1 MQFLAPRDS
10 QRDSQRLST
19 TTRGIPL
26 VDGLSIDEIAG
37 QDWQP
42 SRGDLALPA
51 LTLDEAVFAANRD
64 LFLRWCKSAGVAVA
78 PHAKTPMSPELA
90 RSLREAGA
98 WGTTVANI
106 QQAAV
111 LLASGERRLLLANE
125 IGGLAAGRRL
135 GAVLSAY
142 PDVALYAFADSPAAV
157 AALAEA
163 ARVADRRELSV
174 LIELGAGRAGA
185 RDRTAIEATMAAVLA
200 ADRLVLGGVAT
211 YEGAVATPDADET
224 MRAISALMERTIE
237 AFALVRTGAPHL
249 QLMISAGGSAYFD
262 VVARALAP
270 VAQADGNA
278 TVLLRSGALFF
289 ADHGIYARAFAEID
303 RRDGLLIDGAPH
315 SAAEGFRP
323 ALTLWADVLS
333 RPEAGLAIA
342 GFGMRDASFDQGLPV
357 PLRVFRDG
365 IAQQGLAE
373 TLSVTRLNDQHAF
386 LSVAAGSALA
396 VGDVIAFGI
405 SHPCTC
411 LDRWRVIFGLDD
423 AGVVTRALPTR
434 FG

>member
-1 MQFLAPRDS
+1 MQFLSRWKN
-10 QRDSQRLST
+10 QRLST

-26 VDGLSIDEIAG
+26 VDGIAVEDIG
-37 QDWQP
+37 SQGWRP

-51 LTLDEAVFAANRD
+51 LTLDETAFAANRD
-64 LFLRWCKSAGVAVA
+64 LFLQWCKGAGVAVA

-111 LLASGERRLLLANE
+111 LLSHGERRLLLANE

-135 GAVLSAY
+135 GTLMSAH
-142 PDVALYAFADSPAAV
+142 PDLELHAFADSPAAV

-163 ARVADRRELSV
+163 ARIADRRELSV
-174 LIELGAGRAGA
+174 LVELGAGRAGA
-185 RDRTAIEATMAAVLA
+185 RDRSAVEATIAAVLA
-200 ADRLVLGGVAT
+200 ADRLVLGGVAA

-224 MRAISALMERTIE
+224 QRAIAALMKRTVE
-237 AFALVRTGAPHL
+237 AFAMVRAAAPRL
-249 QLMISAGGSAYFD
+249 PLILSAGGSAYFD
-262 VVARALAP
+262 VAARVLAP
-270 VAQADGNA
+270 AARADGNA
-278 TVLLRSGALFF
+278 TVVLRSGALFF
-289 ADHGIYARAFAEID
+289 ADHGIYARAFAELD
-303 RRDGLLIDGAPH
+303 RRGGLLIDGAH
-315 SAAEGFRP
+315 HAAAASFRP
-323 ALTLWADVLS
+323 ALTLWAEVLS

-365 IAQQGLAE
+365 VEQDGLAAR
-373 TLSVTRLNDQHAF
+373 LSVTRLNDQHAF
-386 LSVAAGSALA
+386 LSVVPDSALA
-396 VGDVIAFGI
+396 VGDIIAFGI

-411 LDRWRVIFGLDD
+411 LDRWRVIFGLDAD
-423 AGVVTRALPTR
+423 GVVTRGLPTQ

>member
-1 MQFLAPRDS
+1 MQFLSRWE
-10 QRDSQRLST
+10 SQRLSS

-26 VDGLSIDEIAG
+26 VDGLPIEEIAG
-37 QDWQP
+37 QNWQP

-51 LTLDEAVFAANRD
+51 LTLDEAAFAANRD
-64 LFLRWCKSAGVAVA
+64 LFLRWCESAGVSVA

-90 RSLREAGA
+90 LSLREAGA

-135 GAVLSAY
+135 GALLGAY
-142 PDVALYAFADSPAAV
+142 SDVEFHAFADSPAAV

-163 ARVADRRELSV
+163 ARIAGRGELSV
-174 LIELGAGRAGA
+174 LVELGAGRAGA
-185 RDRTAIEATMAAVLA
+185 RDRAAIEATIAAVLA
-200 ADRLVLGGVAT
+200 ADRLILGGVAT

-224 MRAISALMERTIE
+224 MRAIAALMERTIA
-237 AFALVRTGAPHL
+237 AFALVRHAAPGRPL
-249 QLMISAGGSAYFD
+249 IISAGGSAYFD

-270 VAQADGNA
+270 SAQADGNA
-278 TVLLRSGALFF
+278 SILLRSGALFF
-289 ADHGIYARAFAEID
+289 ADHGIYARAFAELD
-303 RRDGLLIDGAPH
+303 RRGGLAIDGARH
-315 SAAEGFRP
+315 SATEGFRP
-323 ALTLWADVLS
+323 ALTLWAEVLS

-357 PLRVFRDG
+357 PLRAFRDG
-365 IAQQGLAE
+365 VEQQGLAE

-386 LSVAAGSALA
+386 LSVAPDSTLG
-396 VGDVIAFGI
+396 VGDIIAFGI

-411 LDRWRVIFGLDD
+411 LDRWRVVLGLDAD
-423 AGVVTRALPTR
+423 GVVTRALPTQ

>member
-1 MQFLAPRDS
+1 MQYLSRSDT
-10 QRDSQRLST
+10 QRLST
-19 TTRGIPL
+19 TMRGIPL
-26 VDGLSIDEIAG
+26 VDGVAAKEIGSQRWSPA
-37 QDWQP
+37 Q
-42 SRGDLALPA
+42 GDLALPA
-51 LTLDEAVFAANRD
+51 LTLDEAAFAANRD
-64 LFLRWCKSAGVAVA
+64 LFLRWCASAGVAVA
-78 PHAKTPMSPELA
+78 PHAKTPMSAELA

-111 LLASGERRLLLANE
+111 LLAHGERRLLLANE

-135 GAVLSAY
+135 GALLGAY
-142 PDVALYAFADSPAAV
+142 PDVEFHAFADSPAAV

-163 ARVADRRELSV
+163 ARIAGRSELSV
-174 LIELGAGRAGA
+174 LVELGAGRAGA
-185 RDRTAIEATMAAVLA
+185 RDRATIEAIIAAVLT

-211 YEGAVATPDADET
+211 YEGAAATSDADET
-224 MRAISALMERTIE
+224 IRAISVLMERTIE
-237 AFALVRTGAPHL
+237 TFALARAAAPQQPL
-249 QLMISAGGSAYFD
+249 IISAGGSAYFD

-289 ADHGIYARAFAEID
+289 ADHGIYTRAFAGID
-303 RRDGLLIDGAPH
+303 RRGGLLVDGTRH
-315 SAAEGFRP
+315 SAAESFRP
-323 ALTLWADVLS
+323 ALTLWAEVLS
-333 RPEAGLAIA
+333 RPEPGLAIA

-365 IAQQGLAE
+365 AEQQGLAA
-373 TLSVTRLNDQHAF
+373 TLAVTRLNDQHAF
-386 LSVAAGSALA
+386 LSVASENALA

-411 LDRWRVIFGLDD
+411 LDRWRLIFALD
-423 AGVVTRALPTR
+423 ANGVVTRALPTQ

>member
-1 MQFLAPRDS
+1 MQFLSRWE
-10 QRDSQRLST
+10 SQRLSS

-26 VDGLSIDEIAG
+26 VDGLPIEEIAG
-37 QDWQP
+37 QNWQP

-51 LTLDEAVFAANRD
+51 LTLDEAAFAANRD
-64 LFLRWCKSAGVAVA
+64 LFLRWCESAGVSVA

-90 RSLREAGA
+90 LSLREAGA

-111 LLASGERRLLLANE
+111 LLASGERRVLLANE

-135 GAVLSAY
+135 GALLGAY
-142 PDVALYAFADSPAAV
+142 PDVEFHAFADSPAAV

-163 ARVADRRELSV
+163 ARIAGRSELSV
-174 LIELGAGRAGA
+174 LVELGAGRAGA
-185 RDRTAIEATMAAVLA
+185 RDRAAVEATIAAVLA
-200 ADRLVLGGVAT
+200 ADRLILGGVAT

-224 MRAISALMERTIE
+224 MRAIAALMERTIA
-237 AFALVRTGAPHL
+237 AFALVRHAAPGRPL
-249 QLMISAGGSAYFD
+249 IISAGGSAYFD

-270 VAQADGNA
+270 SAQADGNA
-278 TVLLRSGALFF
+278 SVLLRSGALFF
-289 ADHGIYARAFAEID
+289 ADHGIYARAFAELD
-303 RRDGLLIDGAPH
+303 RREGLAINGARH
-315 SAAEGFRP
+315 SATEGFRP
-323 ALTLWADVLS
+323 ALTLWAEVLS

-357 PLRVFRDG
+357 PLRAFRDG
-365 IAQQGLAE
+365 VEQQGLAE

-386 LSVAAGSALA
+386 LSVAPDSTLG
-396 VGDVIAFGI
+396 VGDIIAFGI

-411 LDRWRVIFGLDD
+411 LDRWRVVLGLDAD
-423 AGVVTRALPTR
+423 GVVTRALPTQ

>member
-1 MQFLAPRDS
+1 MQFLSRW
-10 QRDSQRLST
+10 DSQRLSAT
-19 TTRGIPL
+19 IRGIPL
-26 VDGLSIDEIAG
+26 VEGVSIDEIAS
-37 QDWQP
+37 QNWQP

-51 LTLDEAVFAANRD
+51 LTLDETAFAANRD
-64 LFLRWCKSAGVAVA
+64 LFLRWCKGAGVAVA

-90 RSLREAGA
+90 RALREAGA

-111 LLASGERRLLLANE
+111 LLAHGERRLLLANE

-142 PDVALYAFADSPAAV
+142 PETEFYAFADSPAAV

-163 ARVADRRELSV
+163 ALVANRREVSV
-174 LIELGAGRAGA
+174 LVELGAGRAGA
-185 RDRTAIEATMAAVLA
+185 RDRVAVEATIAAVLA

-224 MRAISALMERTIE
+224 MRAIAALMARTIE
-237 AFALVRTGAPHL
+237 AFALLRAAAPRL
-249 QLMISAGGSAYFD
+249 PLIISAGGSAYFD
-262 VVARALAP
+262 IVANALAP
-270 VAQADGNA
+270 LAQADGNA

-289 ADHGIYARAFAEID
+289 ADHGVYARAFAELD
-303 RRDGLLIDGAPH
+303 RRGGLVIDGARH

-323 ALTLWADVLS
+323 ALTLWAEVLS

-365 IAQQGLAE
+365 VEQRGLAA

-386 LSVAAGSALA
+386 LSVVPGSALA

-411 LDRWRVIFGLDD
+411 LDRWRVIFALDAD
-423 AGVVTRALPTR
+423 GVVTRALPTQ

>member
-1 MQFLAPRDS
+1 MQFLSPRDS
-10 QRDSQRLST
+10 QRDSQRLSS

-26 VDGLSIDEIAG
+26 VDGLALEDIGDQRWS
-37 QDWQP
+37 P

-51 LTLDEAVFAANRD
+51 LTLDETSFAANRD
-64 LFLRWCKSAGVAVA
+64 LFLAWCASAGVSVA

-90 RSLREAGA
+90 RSLRAGGA

-135 GAVLSAY
+135 GALLSAY
-142 PDVALYAFADSPAAV
+142 PDVELHAFADSPAAV

-163 ARVADRRELSV
+163 ARIADRSELSV
-174 LIELGAGRAGA
+174 LVELGAGRAGA
-185 RDRTAIEATMAAVLA
+185 RDRAAIEATIAAVLA

-211 YEGAVATPDADET
+211 YEGAAATADADAT
-224 MRAISALMERTIE
+224 MRAIAALLERTVE
-237 AFALVRTGAPHL
+237 TFALVRAAAPQRPL
-249 QLMISAGGSAYFD
+249 IMSAGGSAYFD
-262 VVARALAP
+262 IVAQRLAP
-270 VAQADGNA
+270 MAQADGNA
-278 TVLLRSGALFF
+278 GVILRSGALFF
-289 ADHGIYARAFAEID
+289 ADHGIYARAFAELD
-303 RRDGLLIDGAPH
+303 RRGGLLIDGLRH
-315 SAAEGFRP
+315 SAVESFRP
-323 ALTLWADVLS
+323 ALTLWAEVLS

-365 IAQQGLAE
+365 AEQRALAE
-373 TLSVTRLNDQHAF
+373 ALSVTRLNDQHAF
-386 LSVAAGSALA
+386 LSVAPGSALA

-411 LDRWRVIFGLDD
+411 LDRWRVIFGLDAD
-423 AGVVTRALPTR
+423 GVVTRALPTQ

>member
-1 MQFLAPRDS
+1 MQFLSRWKN
-10 QRDSQRLST
+10 QRLST

-26 VDGLSIDEIAG
+26 VDGIAVEDIG
-37 QDWQP
+37 SQGWRP

-51 LTLDEAVFAANRD
+51 LTLDETAFAANRD
-64 LFLRWCKSAGVAVA
+64 LFLQWCRGAGVAVA

-111 LLASGERRLLLANE
+111 LLSHGERRLLLANE

-135 GAVLSAY
+135 GTLMSAH
-142 PDVALYAFADSPAAV
+142 PDLELHAFADSPAAV

-163 ARVADRRELSV
+163 ARIADRRELSV
-174 LIELGAGRAGA
+174 LVELGAGRAGA
-185 RDRTAIEATMAAVLA
+185 RDRSAVEATIAAVLA
-200 ADRLVLGGVAT
+200 ADRLVLGGVAA

-224 MRAISALMERTIE
+224 QRAIAALMKRTVE
-237 AFALVRTGAPHL
+237 AFAMVRAAAPRL
-249 QLMISAGGSAYFD
+249 PLILSAGGSAYFD
-262 VVARALAP
+262 VAARVLAP
-270 VAQADGNA
+270 AARADGNA
-278 TVLLRSGALFF
+278 TVVLRSGALFF
-289 ADHGIYARAFAEID
+289 ADHGIYARAFGELD
-303 RRDGLLIDGAPH
+303 RRGGLLIDGAH
-315 SAAEGFRP
+315 HAAAASFRP
-323 ALTLWADVLS
+323 ALTLWAEVLS

-365 IAQQGLAE
+365 VEQDGLAAR
-373 TLSVTRLNDQHAF
+373 LSVTRLNDQHAF
-386 LSVAAGSALA
+386 LSVVPDSALA
-396 VGDVIAFGI
+396 VGDIIAFGI

-411 LDRWRVIFGLDD
+411 LDRWRVIFGLDAD
-423 AGVVTRALPTR
+423 GVVTRGLPTQ

>member
-1 MQFLAPRDS
+1 MHFLSRW
-10 QRDSQRLST
+10 DSQRLST

-26 VDGLSIDEIAG
+26 VAGLSIDEIAD
-37 QDWQP
+37 QHWRP

-51 LTLDEAVFAANRD
+51 LTFDETAFAANRD
-64 LFLRWCKSAGVAVA
+64 LFLRWCKGAGVTVA

-111 LLASGERRLLLANE
+111 LLAHGERRLLLANE

-135 GAVLSAY
+135 GAVLGAY
-142 PDVALYAFADSPAAV
+142 PETEFYAFADSPAAV

-163 ARVADRRELSV
+163 ALIADRRELSV
-174 LIELGAGRAGA
+174 LVELGAGRAGA
-185 RDRTAIEATMAAVLA
+185 RDRAAVEATIAAVLA

-211 YEGAVATPDADET
+211 YEGAVATSDSNET
-224 MRAISALMERTIE
+224 MRAIAALMERTIE
-237 AFALVRTGAPHL
+237 TFALVRAAAPRL
-249 QLMISAGGSAYFD
+249 PLIISAGGSAYFD
-262 VVARALAP
+262 IVARALAP
-270 VAQADGNA
+270 VAHGDGNA
-278 TVLLRSGALFF
+278 IVLLRSGALFF
-289 ADHGIYARAFAEID
+289 ADHGIYARALAELD
-303 RRDGLLIDGAPH
+303 RRGGLLVDGAQR

-323 ALTLWADVLS
+323 ALTLWAEVLS
-333 RPEAGLAIA
+333 RPEAGLAIG

-365 IAQQGLAE
+365 VAQQGLAA

-386 LSVAAGSALA
+386 LSLAPDSTLA

-411 LDRWRVIFGLDD
+411 LDRWRVIFALDAD
-423 AGVVTRALPTR
+423 GVVTRALPTQ

>member
-1 MQFLAPRDS
+1 MQFLSRW
-10 QRDSQRLST
+10 DSQRLST

-26 VDGLSIDEIAG
+26 ADGLATDDIGRQRWS
-37 QDWQP
+37 P

-51 LTLDEAVFAANRD
+51 LTLDEAAFASNRD
-64 LFLRWCKSAGVAVA
+64 LFLKWCASADVSVA

-111 LLASGERRLLLANE
+111 LLANGERRLLLANE

-135 GAVLSAY
+135 GALLSAY
-142 PDVALYAFADSPAAV
+142 PDVELHAFADSPAAV

-163 ARVADRRELSV
+163 ARIADRSELSV
-174 LIELGAGRAGA
+174 LVELGAGRAGA
-185 RDRTAIEATMAAVLA
+185 RNRAAIEATIAAVLA
-200 ADRLVLGGVAT
+200 ADRLVLGGIAT
-211 YEGAVATPDADET
+211 YEGAVATPDADAT
-224 MRAISALMERTIE
+224 MRAIAALMERTVE
-237 AFALVRTGAPHL
+237 SFALARATVPQRPL
-249 QLMISAGGSAYFD
+249 IISAGGSAYFD
-262 VVARALAP
+262 IVARALAP
-270 VAQADGNA
+270 VARADGNA
-278 TVLLRSGALFF
+278 MVLLRSGALFF
-289 ADHGIYARAFAEID
+289 ADHGIYARAFAEFD
-303 RRDGLLIDGAPH
+303 RRGGLVIDNARH

-323 ALTLWADVLS
+323 ALTLWAEVLS
-333 RPEAGLAIA
+333 RPEDGLAIA

-365 IAQQGLAE
+365 VEQQGLAA
-373 TLSVTRLNDQHAF
+373 TLTVTHLNDQHAF
-386 LSVAAGSALA
+386 LSVASDSALA

-411 LDRWRVIFGLDD
+411 LDRWRVIFGLDAD
-423 AGVVTRALPTR
+423 GVVTRALPTQ

>member
-1 MQFLAPRDS
+1 MQFLSRWE
-10 QRDSQRLST
+10 SQRLSS

-26 VDGLSIDEIAG
+26 VDGLPIEEIAG
-37 QDWQP
+37 QNWQP

-51 LTLDEAVFAANRD
+51 LTLDEAAFAANRD
-64 LFLRWCKSAGVAVA
+64 LFLRWCESAGVSVA

-90 RSLREAGA
+90 LSLREAGA

-135 GAVLSAY
+135 GALLGAY
-142 PDVALYAFADSPAAV
+142 SDVEFHAFADSPAAV

-163 ARVADRRELSV
+163 DRIAGRGELSV
-174 LIELGAGRAGA
+174 LVELGAGRAGA
-185 RDRTAIEATMAAVLA
+185 RDRAAIEATIAAVLA
-200 ADRLVLGGVAT
+200 ADRLILGGVAT

-224 MRAISALMERTIE
+224 MRAIAALMERTIA
-237 AFALVRTGAPHL
+237 AFALVRHAAPGRPL
-249 QLMISAGGSAYFD
+249 IISAGGSAYFD

-270 VAQADGNA
+270 SAQADGNA
-278 TVLLRSGALFF
+278 SILLRSGALFF
-289 ADHGIYARAFAEID
+289 ADHGIYARAFAELD
-303 RRDGLLIDGAPH
+303 RRGGLAIDGARH
-315 SAAEGFRP
+315 SATEGFRP
-323 ALTLWADVLS
+323 ALTLWAEVLS
-333 RPEAGLAIA
+333 RPEAALAIA

-357 PLRVFRDG
+357 PLRAFRDG
-365 IAQQGLAE
+365 VEQQGLAE

-386 LSVAAGSALA
+386 LSVAPDSTLG
-396 VGDVIAFGI
+396 VGDIIAFGI

-411 LDRWRVIFGLDD
+411 LDRWRVVLGLDAD
-423 AGVVTRALPTR
+423 GVVTRALPTQ

>member
-1 MQFLAPRDS
+1 MQFLSRWE
-10 QRDSQRLST
+10 SQRLST

-26 VDGLSIDEIAG
+26 VDGLPIEEIAG

-51 LTLDEAVFAANRD
+51 LTLDEAAFAANRD

-125 IGGLAAGRRL
+125 IGGRAAGRRL
-135 GAVLSAY
+135 GALLGAY
-142 PDVALYAFADSPAAV
+142 PDVEFHAFADSPAAV

-163 ARVADRRELSV
+163 ARIAGRSELSV
-174 LIELGAGRAGA
+174 LVELGAGRAGA
-185 RDRTAIEATMAAVLA
+185 RDRAAVEATIAAVLA
-200 ADRLVLGGVAT
+200 AEGLLLGGVAT

-224 MRAISALMERTIE
+224 MRAIAVLMERTIA
-237 AFALVRTGAPHL
+237 AFALVRHAAPGRPL
-249 QLMISAGGSAYFD
+249 IISAGGSAYFD

-270 VAQADGNA
+270 SAQADGNA
-278 TVLLRSGALFF
+278 SVLLRSGALFF
-289 ADHGIYARAFAEID
+289 ADHGIYARAFAELD
-303 RRDGLLIDGAPH
+303 RRGGLVIDGARH

-323 ALTLWADVLS
+323 ALTLWAEVLS

-365 IAQQGLAE
+365 VAQGLAS
-373 TLSVTRLNDQHAF
+373 TLAVTRLNDQHAF
-386 LSVAAGSALA
+386 LSVAPDSTLA

-411 LDRWRVIFGLDD
+411 LDRWRVILGLDSD
-423 AGVVTRALPTR
+423 GVVTRALPTQ

>member
-1 MQFLAPRDS
+1 MQFLARWDH
-10 QRDSQRLST
+10 QRLST

-26 VDGLSIDEIAG
+26 ADGLAAEDIGRQRWA
-37 QDWQP
+37 P
-42 SRGDLALPA
+42 ARGDLALPA
-51 LTLDEAVFAANRD
+51 LTFDETAFAANRD
-64 LFLRWCKSAGVAVA
+64 LFLRWCRSAGVAVA

-111 LLASGERRLLLANE
+111 LLSHGERRLLLANE

-135 GAVLSAY
+135 GALLSAY
-142 PDVALYAFADSPAAV
+142 PDVEFYAFADSPAAV

-163 ARVADRRELSV
+163 ARVASRSELSV
-174 LIELGAGRAGA
+174 LVELGAGRAGA
-185 RDRTAIEATMAAVLA
+185 RDRTAIEATIAAVLA
-200 ADRLVLGGVAT
+200 ADRLVLGGVAA
-211 YEGAVATPDADET
+211 YEGAVATSDADET
-224 MRAISALMERTIE
+224 QRAIAALMKRTIE
-237 AFALVRTGAPHL
+237 AFAVVRAATPRL
-249 QLMISAGGSAYFD
+249 PLILSAGGSAYFD
-262 VVARALAP
+262 LVTRALAP
-270 VAQADGNA
+270 IAQADGNA

-289 ADHGIYARAFAEID
+289 ADHGIYARAFADLD
-303 RRDGLLIDGAPH
+303 RRGGLIIGGTRH
-315 SAAEGFRP
+315 SASDSFRP
-323 ALTLWADVLS
+323 ALTLWAEVLS

-365 IAQQGLAE
+365 VEQKGLAE
-373 TLSVTRLNDQHAF
+373 GLSVTRLNDQHAF
-386 LSVAAGSALA
+386 LSVAPNCALE

-411 LDRWRVIFGLDD
+411 LDRWRVIFGVD
-423 AGVVTRALPTR
+423 ASGTVTRALPTQ